1 MKPYL
6 SVIVFLVFLG
16 SSLLASIGSYQ
27 ATQTRIEADM
37 QHALSMT
44 LQERPERYITP
55 DTIRTYRSHL
65 TIGQLR
71 DRSFICYDTSKGSG
85 TIQCY
90 STCSFLTV
98 LSLSDQR
105 LSLFLSLMAI
115 LWAVVTVRMFRR
127 HHQLVSVMPH
137 VGTLYYSSEGECFV
151 DQRQQPIRLTPMQHQ
166 LMTLFFQSPS
176 HRLAKEEICSHLWPG
191 KEDANDTLYTLIR
204 RLKPVLEAHS
214 NVQIEADR
222 GRAYHLTV
230 RDSDQ

>member
-6 SVIVFLVFLG
+6 SVIVFLVFVG

-166 LMTLFFQSPS
+166 L
-176 HRLAKEEICSHLWPG
+176 ICSHLWPG

-214 NVQIEADR
+214 NVQIESDR